1 MHANDVGTTA
11 DQVRRLVDA
20 QFPQWADL
28 PITPVREFGTDHLL
42 YRLGEELLV
51 RMPRIEDA
59 LDQVATD
66 ARWLPVL
73 APRLPVVVPEQLAA
87 GRPGEDYPWG
97 WSVVRWIPG
106 TAPEP
111 CSVASAAVGRDLGRF
126 VTALREV
133 DSHGGPVKTGLQR
146 GVPLANRDRI
156 TRDAVDELGSRVERD
171 AVLAIWQDAVE
182 APPWSGESVWLH
194 GDLKAGNLVIDDDR
208 LTGVIDFGALGLG
221 DPAADLTPA
230 WLALQQQARQAFRR
244 AAGLD
249 DAAWRRGRGWALSV
263 SLIELPYYWDR
274 SPAIAEGAQRAIAA
288 ILAERGD

>member
-1 MHANDVGTTA
+1 MHANDVVTTA
-11 DQVRRLVDA
+11 EQVRRLVDA
-20 QFPQWADL
+20 QFPLWADL
-28 PITPVREFGTDHLL
+28 PITPMREFGTDHLL
-42 YRLGEELLV
+42 YRLGEELMI

-59 LDQVATD
+59 LDQVASD

-73 APRLPVVVPEQLAA
+73 GPRLPVAVPEQVAT
-87 GRPGEDYPWG
+87 GRPEEGYPWA

-111 CSVASAAVGRDLGRF
+111 CSVGSPTVGRDLGLF

-133 DSHGGPVKTGLQR
+133 DPHGGPVKTDLQR

-156 TRDAVDELGSRVERD
+156 TRDAVDELGSRVDRE
-171 AVLAIWQDAVE
+171 AVLAIWEDAVH

-221 DPAADLTPA
+221 DPAVDLTPA
-230 WLALQQQARQAFRR
+230 WLALQQQARPAFHE

-274 SPAIAEGAQRAIAA
+274 SPAIAEGARRAIAA
-288 ILAERGD
+288 ILADHDG